1 MTHKHIKK
9 LLAMML
15 AVVLTVSALTG
26 CADEDSSSVKENDST
41 VSSAAQT
48 ESKPETDSSQGE
60 EPAPAEEEDKPA
72 ITASAVKF
80 ASSGKYTTTVKS
92 EKVDLSGISTDK
104 TEVTY
109 IALDEEA
116 LYNALEAESS
126 DENAKAGKYAPGERA
141 AKIDEVKKNDDGSFD
156 ITFTDENVGEFKP
169 TQYLLRFEGIDDM
182 AAVNV
187 ETEEF
192 NITADTTEINSTTT
206 EAKVTLTLDNGEFA
220 DEVTEA
226 MISTECAFRGMN
238 VESISASGKNL
249 TVQLKGSVT
258 QYGDEGAYTYGII
271 RLKPDA
277 VKDCT
282 DSLYVMINI
291 QTEYCGFDGATLK
304 CEDGKITAELK
315 SYVAADL
322 DKLTKENLKIKG
334 VTVESVEKKD
344 DNTALVTMTAKDVK
358 DVNGFVKLVSGKE
371 ADFGGYKTMIDLGE
385 ASFYPVFDLCVED
398 GDNLKMTLLLYIF
411 GGTFDKDIS
420 AESISFDGGLADAKT
435 ESVKV
440 ESDTTVELVLTV
452 PANGQKADD
461 FSVSG
466 DVKLAA
472 GSMTSK
478 WGEKTSEEA
487 VYSRVYS
494 QDTLGKASV
503 GSGGGSIDS
512 LSPKALGQIQE
523 WVRGKETWY
532 GNAFYYG
539 NMAVSGFSAVK
550 QVLELVGVLKS
561 EHQQVMDALKEIQK
575 TLKDM
580 QNTVEDISKDVKET
594 KKAVFSSSLE
604 MFERDAFELYDALI
618 GYTSV
623 MTRAGKDLE
632 KEQGVTISEDATPEE
647 ALEYQHKLYDLV
659 EEKLKKNKRDANYA
673 NFDNYYDTIT
683 KMFSSIAGNYL
694 SGNNSNN
701 PLVNYDRLYTTIYNF
716 DTEAYLPR
724 VAVREVLRTNLI
736 EAMTIIT
743 ARFEMTGTE
752 PEEEWSKDY
761 KKFKGYFDTAMKTM
775 DSMEVTGI
783 SPDQV
788 YFDDKEVEVEV
799 SNSPD
804 YIGEIMVYADK
815 DATAKDKLE
824 QKGYTVINYDL
835 NKNAGGYYIYLG
847 YKTTKDYNKAIK
859 SMIIR
864 KGKGS
869 NQDTYK
875 HSNGLN
881 YKICPYD
888 GVEKFKNEK
897 GALNCNAGGT
907 WLRLYYSTEEHPD
920 HTAYTDIYA
929 NNAKSGSV
937 SNMDLNDD
945 SGGDDIYLHGSF
957 LPKPSSYIKDVTVFK
972 ADSADQLPNGYEAAV
987 PMNLNSGNSGDQLY
1001 IAYSFTTN
1009 ADEAVKSLILD
1020 TDNDGAEKIDVNGVE
1035 YTLCQGSGSDG
1046 NVNAGNE
1053 GIPMWLY
1060 YTKTQQ
1066 GGNEGALASLE
1077 ISSDA
1082 SGAVSG
1088 MDINAGAGGDLIY
1101 LHTFNVNPNGKTVVK
1116 KRVGNDPAYYPF
1128 CYALGTKIRVETARQ
1143 DKKLYPQYYSKPG
1156 WLTWKALPSMKR
1168 NWKNTEVTEFAT
1180 RLDGRTLEQDLKLA
1194 GFNLKGADRLV
1205 TEIKVDYDSFR
1216 DDRIKVKYWTIQ
1228 HVKCA
1233 YFHNNTS
1240 THTPKTE
1247 IDPENTTWA
1256 YFKPV

>member
-60 EPAPAEEEDKPA
+60 EPAPSDEEAPK
-72 ITASAVKF
+72 IQASAVKF

-109 IALDEEA
+109 IALDENA
-116 LYNALEAESS
+116 FYNALEAESS
-126 DENAKAGKYAPGERA
+126 EENVKAGKYDPGERT
-141 AKIDEVKKNDDGSFD
+141 AKVDEVKKNDDGSFE

-169 TQYLLRFEGIDDM
+169 TQYLLRFDGIDDM

-187 ETEEF
+187 ESDEF
-192 NITADTTEINSTTT
+192 NITADATKIDETTT

-220 DEVTEA
+220 DVTEA

-249 TVQLKGSVT
+249 TVQLKGNIT

-282 DSLYVMINI
+282 DSLYVMIDI
-291 QTEYCGFDGATLK
+291 QTEYCGFDGASLK

-315 SYVAADL
+315 SYAAADL
-322 DKLTKENLKIKG
+322 DKLTKDNIKIKG

-344 DNTALVTMTAKDVK
+344 DNTAAVTMTAKDVK

-371 ADFGGYKTMIDLGE
+371 ADFGGYKTMIDLAE

-411 GGTFDKDIS
+411 NGTFDKDIS
-420 AESISFDGGLADAKT
+420 AESISFDGGLADAKV
-435 ESVKV
+435 ESVKA

-494 QDTLGKASV
+494 QNTLGKASV

-532 GNAFYYG
+532 GSAFYYG

-561 EHQQVMDALKEIQK
+561 EHQQVMDALKEIQN
-575 TLKDM
+575 TLRDM

-604 MFERDAFELYDALI
+604 LFERDAFELYDALI
-618 GYTSV
+618 GYKSV
-623 MTRAGKDLE
+623 ITRAGKDLE
-632 KEQGVTISEDATPEE
+632 KEKGITISEDATPEE
-647 ALEYQHKLYDLV
+647 ALEYQHKIYDLV
-659 EEKLKKNKRDANYA
+659 EEKLNKNKRDANYA
-673 NFDNYYDTIT
+673 NFDKYYDTIT
-683 KMFSSIAGNYL
+683 RTFSSIAGNYL
-694 SGNNSNN
+694 SGNNTNN
-701 PLVNYDRLYTTIYNF
+701 PLVNYDRLYTSIYNF
-716 DTEAYLPR
+716 DTQAYLPR
-724 VAVREVLRTNLI
+724 VAVREVMRTNLI

-743 ARFEMTGTE
+743 ARFEMTGSE
-752 PEEEWSKDY
+752 PVDDWSDDY
-761 KKFKGYFDTAMKTM
+761 KKFKDYFDKAMKIM

-788 YFDDKEVEVEV
+788 YFDDKEIEVEI

-804 YIGEIMVYADK
+804 YVGEIKVYATK
-815 DATAKDKLE
+815 DNSAKNKLAE
-824 QKGYTVINYDL
+824 LGYNVVNYDL
-835 NKNAGGYYIYLG
+835 NKGAGGYYIYLG
-847 YKTTKDYNKAIK
+847 YKTTKDYSKAIK

-864 KGKGS
+864 EGKGS

-888 GVEKFKNEK
+888 GEKKFKDEK
-897 GALNCNAGGT
+897 GALNCDAGGK
-907 WLRLYYSTEEHPD
+907 WLRLYYSTDEHSD

-929 NNAKSGSV
+929 NNVKNGSV
-937 SNMDLNDD
+937 STRDLNDD

-957 LPKPSSYIKDVTVFK
+957 LPKPSSFVKDVAVFK
-972 ADSADQLPNGYEAAV
+972 ADSADKLPKGYEAAV
-987 PMNLNSGNSGDQLY
+987 PMNLNSGNNGDQLY
-1001 IAYSFTTN
+1001 IAYNFTTN
-1009 ADEAVKSLILD
+1009 TDDAVKSLIFD
-1020 TDNDGAEKIDVNGVE
+1020 TENDGAEKIDVNGVE
-1035 YTLCQGSGSDG
+1035 YTLCKGSGSDG

-1060 YTKTQQ
+1060 QTKTQQ
-1066 GGNEGALASLE
+1066 GGNEGAVASFE
-1077 ISSDA
+1077 INGVA
-1082 SGAVSG
+1082 SGAVS
-1088 MDINAGAGGDLIY
+1088 DKQLNDGAGGDVIY
-1101 LHTFNVNPNGKTVVK
+1101 LHALTLNPSGKTVVK
-1116 KRVGNDPAYYPF
+1116 KKVGHDPAYYPF

-1143 DKKLYPQYYSKPG
+1143 DRPMYPQYYKKPG
-1156 WLTWKALPSMKR
+1156 WLTWKALPSNKR
-1168 NWKNTEVTEFAT
+1168 NWKNTEITEFTT
-1180 RLDGRTLEQDLKLA
+1180 RLEGRTLEQELKLA
-1194 GFNLKGADRLV
+1194 GFNLRGADRLV
-1205 TEIKVDYDSFR
+1205 TEIKVDYGTLTLES
-1216 DDRIKVKYWTIQ
+1216 KYWTIQ

-1240 THTPKTE
+1240 NHTSKTE
-1247 IDPENTTWA
+1247 IDPEATTWA
-1256 YFKPV
+1256 YFWPV